1 MPHFL
6 RSITIDR
13 PTSPDETGLLLLLW
27 LLVAAAVFLVA
38 VFLVVAEDEEDV
50 DDDAD
55 DVDAVKERVCGADV
69 GGWVWLSFRL
79 LALFDLVDVGATLSV
94 CSGGGRFFPLGGGL
108 MEYSSE
114 EDEEEEVILEGTGSA
129 NTSMFHTG
137 TAI

>member
-27 LLVAAAVFLVA
+27 LVVA
-38 VFLVVAEDEEDV
+38 VAVLVVVVEEEEDV
-50 DDDAD
+50 NDDAD
-55 DVDAVKERVCGADV
+55 DVDAVKEPVGGADV

-79 LALFDLVDVGATLSV
+79 LALFDLVDVGAMLSV
-94 CSGGGRFFPLGGGL
+94 CSGGGRFFPLGGWL

>member
-13 PTSPDETGLLLLLW
+13 PTSPDETGLLLLLMW
-27 LLVAAAVFLVA
+27 LVVA
-38 VFLVVAEDEEDV
+38 VFVLVVVAEDEEDV

-55 DVDAVKERVCGADV
+55 DVEAVKERVGGADV

-79 LALFDLVDVGATLSV
+79 LALFDVVDVGATLSV
-94 CSGGGRFFPLGGGL
+94 CSGGGRFFPLGGWL

>member
-27 LLVAAAVFLVA
+27 LVVA
-38 VFLVVAEDEEDV
+38 VAVLVVVVEEEEDV
-50 DDDAD
+50 NDDAD
-55 DVDAVKERVCGADV
+55 DVDAVKERVGGAGV

-79 LALFDLVDVGATLSV
+79 LALFDLVDVGAMLSV
-94 CSGGGRFFPLGGGL
+94 CSGGGRFFPLGGWL

-129 NTSMFHTG
+129 NTSIFHTG

>member
-1 MPHFL
+1 M
-6 RSITIDR
+6 TIDR
-13 PTSPDETGLLLLLW
+13 PTSPDGIGLLLLLMW
-27 LLVAAAVFLVA
+27 
-38 VFLVVAEDEEDV
+38 LVVAVVVLVVVVEEEEEEDV

-55 DVDAVKERVCGADV
+55 DVEAVKEPMGGADV

-94 CSGGGRFFPLGGGL
+94 SSGGGRFFPLGGWL

>member
-27 LLVAAAVFLVA
+27 LVVA
-38 VFLVVAEDEEDV
+38 VAVLVVVVEDEEDV

-55 DVDAVKERVCGADV
+55 DVDAVKERVGGADV

-79 LALFDLVDVGATLSV
+79 LALFDLVDVGAMLSV
-94 CSGGGRFFPLGGGL
+94 CSGGGRFFPLGGWL